1 MGFKTID
8 DGVHDSQGW
17 TYRPNFRLLVP
28 GMLIAMG
35 SLIWIAIALLFLPVN
50 RAGCQTAQ
58 CGGRVTVS
66 SGVSGVIVAV
76 IILAIFVGFLSG
88 MFTFIRVIRGVLSA
102 QRLLWRKF
110 EIAVSTVSTIEP
122 GYNGLTIRT
131 ESGRVYHS
139 TTPQLPNIDV
149 WRKKRGVSGEV
160 IDRIISARDAAKKE
174 AL

>member
-1 MGFKTID
+1 M
-8 DGVHDSQGW
+8 
-17 TYRPNFRLLVP
+17 
-28 GMLIAMG
+28 
-35 SLIWIAIALLFLPVN
+35 
-50 RAGCQTAQ
+50 
-58 CGGRVTVS
+58 S